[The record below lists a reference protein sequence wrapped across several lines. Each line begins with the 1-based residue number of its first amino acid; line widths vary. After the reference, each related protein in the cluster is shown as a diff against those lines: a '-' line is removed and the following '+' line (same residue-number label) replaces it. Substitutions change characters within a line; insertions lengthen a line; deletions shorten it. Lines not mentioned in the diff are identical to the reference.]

1 MTDDRNLILD
11 QEKRLVA
18 SVLLGGAAVDREL
31 LTEVHPDRFLDGK
44 LARTWS
50 ALRRVLGVTAGP
62 VDLIDAIASELG
74 DGEDVPSRIDLH
86 ELATLEP
93 SAANGRYY
101 AQRVREAGIRRT
113 AAGMIGEAE
122 AERTADMA
130 TSDLLL
136 GIEERA
142 RSMREEL
149 AGPHRN
155 LPEPL
160 IGSGWDE
167 EPPPREWLVDGWLP
181 AGELALLTGP
191 GSVGKGVLALQIAA
205 ALACDRKPLQK
216 AGGWLPASPAVSA
229 TAPELCGEPAHIVVT
244 GWEDDRHE
252 VMRRRHRLTMYGGCG
267 WSGHPSIN
275 ERLHVLPMRGFG
287 PLWAPD
293 PGSRHVS
300 TVGGMTPAGDHLLRY
315 AEEVNARLL
324 VVDPAGLAICTNE
337 NDRALVSLA
346 LDAFAGW
353 ATRTGCAVL
362 LVGHPAKASEG
373 EAASY
378 SGSTAWRGC
387 VRALWTLRQ
396 PGDRQVDR
404 GSAEWRGIVGRDPD
418 RQERVAL
425 LSRNKNNYGWDGD
438 HLTVTTR
445 GGRAGW
451 YLTDSLPAPARQIGK
466 ETAAAA
472 NGTGTVPVG
481 RPGAVPPG
489 MVAP

>member
-1 MTDDRNLILD
+1 M
-11 QEKRLVA
+11 
-18 SVLLGGAAVDREL
+18 
-31 LTEVHPDRFLDGK
+31 
-44 LARTWS
+44 
-50 ALRRVLGVTAGP
+50 TAGP

-149 AGPHRN
+149 AGPHCH

-160 IGSGWDE
+160 IGSGWDK

-205 ALACDRKPLQK
+205 ALACDREPLQK

-252 VMRRRHRLTMYGGCG
+252 VMRRRHRLTMYGG
-267 WSGHPSIN
+267 
-275 ERLHVLPMRGFG
+275 
-287 PLWAPD
+287 
-293 PGSRHVS
+293 
-300 TVGGMTPAGDHLLRY
+300 
-315 AEEVNARLL
+315 
-324 VVDPAGLAICTNE
+324 
-337 NDRALVSLA
+337 
-346 LDAFAGW
+346 
-353 ATRTGCAVL
+353 
-362 LVGHPAKASEG
+362 
-373 EAASY
+373 
-378 SGSTAWRGC
+378 
-387 VRALWTLRQ
+387 
-396 PGDRQVDR
+396 
-404 GSAEWRGIVGRDPD
+404 
-418 RQERVAL
+418 
-425 LSRNKNNYGWDGD
+425 
-438 HLTVTTR
+438 
-445 GGRAGW
+445 
-451 YLTDSLPAPARQIGK
+451 
-466 ETAAAA
+466 
-472 NGTGTVPVG
+472 
-481 RPGAVPPG
+481 
-489 MVAP
+489 